1 MDLVRR
7 DNGEERR
14 GKRGSGEN
22 GSRSGK
28 IRVGYFSSDQQ
39 LEHKVLSVEIFR
51 IGGKVDF
58 LVEKFLNRSLRIFQ
72 LCVFLNRSHQVRS
85 TAEVPSFS

>member
-1 MDLVRR
+1 MDLVRG

-28 IRVGYFSSDQQ
+28 IGVGYFSSDQQ
-39 LEHKVLSVEIFR
+39 LEHKVLSAERLR

-58 LVEKFLNRSLRIFQ
+58 LVENSSIDSLSIFQ
-72 LCVFLNRSHQVRS
+72 LGVHLNRCTKYS
-85 TAEVPSFS
+85 

>member
-1 MDLVRR
+1 MDLVRG

-28 IRVGYFSSDQQ
+28 IGVGYFSSDQQ
-39 LEHKVLSVEIFR
+39 LEHKVFVSRKIENWRESGFF
-51 IGGKVDF
+51 GG
-58 LVEKFLNRSLRIFQ
+58 KFLNR
-72 LCVFLNRSHQVRS
+72 
-85 TAEVPSFS
+85 